1 MSSTGT
7 GGSPPRSASPAS
19 VTDGQLAA
27 WMAEEYGKNF
37 TAPVEDL
44 LDLDVE
50 EVLTG
55 AACVL
60 DDHRA
65 AHPLRAMAIWP
76 DPCPGEMLI
85 TADRPGEGRLCVLA
99 VSRRSFGV
107 SMQQALDELLRA
119 ARTAAALLDAAGQD
133 STPPPGRHVPES
145 GTVLTYDA
153 GTVAEGSLDE
163 AVHEL
168 FSRRASA
175 VNNAGPLAQMAYLIG
190 ELGPAGRT
198 AGDHPGHAGQALSS
212 LAAGAGN
219 LLTRPRA
226 PGAGFLSRS
235 TITVTS
241 GACGPAA
248 LRRAG
253 RPWLSPGRR
262 AACHRRRKRAAGDR
276 LRSPGLQ
283 GSPPVPCAS
292 TEA

>member
-1 MSSTGT
+1 MSSTG
-7 GGSPPRSASPAS
+7 SQPAAAASPAS

-50 EVLTG
+50 EVLID

-60 DDHRA
+60 DNHRA

-76 DPCPGEMLI
+76 AGPDKMLI

-99 VSRRSFGV
+99 VPRRSFGV

-145 GTVLTYDA
+145 GTVLAYDA

-168 FSRRASA
+168 FSRQRQRGEQRGAA
-175 VNNAGPLAQMAYLIG
+175 RPDGLPDRRAGPRR
-190 ELGPAGRT
+190 RT

-212 LAAGAGN
+212 QAAGRPGN

-235 TITVTS
+235 TIAVTS

-262 AACHRRRKRAAGDR
+262 AACHRRRKRAAGDS